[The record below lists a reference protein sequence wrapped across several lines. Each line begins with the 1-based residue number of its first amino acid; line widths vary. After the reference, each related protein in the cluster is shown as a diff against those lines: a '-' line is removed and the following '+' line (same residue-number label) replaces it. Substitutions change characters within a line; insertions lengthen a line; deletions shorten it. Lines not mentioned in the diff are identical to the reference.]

1 MRELILTFD
10 GGVDAMVCLVV
21 NLAP

>member
-1 MRELILTFD
+1 MGELILTFD
-10 GGVDAMVCLVV
+10 GVVDAMVCLVV